1 MASLLRKIFRRKKKA
16 PLVCSV
22 ALGPDGHPL
31 NEDPGH
37 VHTAACFVS
46 FEPLAVLELFQSQ
59 GCAACPKALPAIH
72 ASTAAQPNLL
82 VLTFP
87 VTLFDHLGWKD
98 TLATPAADSRQR
110 AYVIK
115 WSRTSISTPH
125 LVVNGVVDA
134 SGAQEKADI
143 EELVDRARGMQR
155 SMDWHIYVDA
165 NDTHIRIDSD
175 KPVSEEEKPFDIT
188 VVVYK
193 TGDEIVKAGKGPN
206 KGKKIPH
213 RNVVQNVMKVGEWAG
228 GDVEVAL
235 PTARSAMQHGL
246 DAVVIVQLG
255 GAGGPIVGAT
265 KL

>member
-1 MASLLRKIFRRKKKA
+1 MASFLRKLFRRNKKA

-22 ALGPDGHPL
+22 TLGPDGNPL
-31 NEDPGH
+31 NEDPSH
-37 VHTAACFVS
+37 VHTSACFVS

-59 GCAACPKALPAIH
+59 GCAACPKALPVIH
-72 ASTAAQPNLL
+72 TSAAAQPNLL

-98 TLATPAADSRQR
+98 TLATSASDSRQR
-110 AYVIK
+110 AYISK
-115 WSRTSISTPH
+115 WNRASISTPH
-125 LVVNGVVDA
+125 IVVNGIVDA
-134 SGAQEKADI
+134 SGAQEKADL
-143 EELVDRARGMQR
+143 EGLVDRARGMQR

-175 KPVSEEEKPFDIT
+175 KPLTEGEKPYDIT
-188 VVVYK
+188 AVVYK
-193 TGDEIVKAGKGPN
+193 AGDETVKAGKGPN
-206 KGKKIPH
+206 KGKKVPH
-213 RNVVQNVMKVGEWAG
+213 RNVVQNVMKVGEWTG

-235 PTARSAMQHGL
+235 PMARSAMQHGL
-246 DAVVIVQLG
+246 DAVVLVQQG